1 MPLSHIWMRL
11 ASRMNESGITYE
23 YIILHTWQRPHIL
36 SLRQVWQITPH
47 IWMSHASRMRE
58 SCRTYKCVTSHA
70 HITHLTVPMH
80 CLSPSVWHN
89 HATHVNETCI
99 TYERVMPHVWMRHV
113 TSMIAPMHCKTSPS
127 LTMRDLTNGWLDK
140 RVTCHQPA
148 DIGWIVNAASLMAA
162 NYGVATISRLFQ
174 IVGLFRKTAILKR
187 PYSRKET
194 SDFKEPTNGSH
205 SILDNGWLVNGSL
218 CLTCDRQSVPR
229 HKQCVAGLS
238 NV

>member
-1 MPLSHIWMRL
+1 MRHVTRAHDTPDSAHALSISFSL
-11 ASRMNESGITYE
+11 AQSRHTYAWNM
-23 YIILHTWQRPHIL
+23 YHVCT
-36 SLRQVWQITPH
+36 
-47 IWMSHASRMRE
+47 SHASRMNA
-58 SCRTYKCVTSHA
+58 SCHKYDSAHA
-70 HITHLTVPMH
+70 
-80 CLSPSVWHN
+80 LSDFAQSDKGWH
-89 HATHVNETCI
+89 
-99 TYERVMPHVWMRHV
+99 
-113 TSMIAPMHCKTSPS
+113 
-127 LTMRDLTNGWLDK
+127 DK

-174 IVGLFRKTAILKR
+174 IIGLFRKTALLKR